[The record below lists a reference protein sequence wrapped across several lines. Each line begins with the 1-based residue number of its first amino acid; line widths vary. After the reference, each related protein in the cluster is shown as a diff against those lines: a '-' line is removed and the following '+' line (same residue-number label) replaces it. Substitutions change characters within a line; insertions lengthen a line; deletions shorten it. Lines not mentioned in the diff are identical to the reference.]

1 MQLGD
6 DGIIVSIEKHS
17 EPSYSNKM
25 ASHKN
30 VYRIKKKRKI
40 NNNNNNSDDK
50 IPKNR
55 EVVRRPQ
62 FDPRPR
68 ATMTSTSS
76 STEKIEYSTLA
87 TSAGSTKYFVP
98 TPMPLLH
105 ESNNMDDFQ
114 VEETTFKS
122 FKNFIPTENKNLDK
136 IREMKDNFYNDD
148 DQEMEEALVKESS
161 AFNHNKNPPKNESS
175 VYANVKKLI
184 KSMTVKTRENDTFV
198 PTPVPLLR
206 TDKITTGSSSLNEF
220 EKQSGENKRVK
231 IIEPAPLVS
240 VASYSPLTEKPLE
253 VPFEISKIQK
263 QSISGSGRPEPR
275 TLFSNKKNIGDYNTE
290 HDTVSQI

>member
-1 MQLGD
+1 
-6 DGIIVSIEKHS
+6 
-17 EPSYSNKM
+17 M

-40 NNNNNNSDDK
+40 NNINNNSDDK

-68 ATMTSTSS
+68 ATITSTTS
-76 STEKIEYSTLA
+76 STEKIEYSTLT

-105 ESNNMDDFQ
+105 ENKNMDDFQ

-148 DQEMEEALVKESS
+148 DQETEEALVNESS

-220 EKQSGENKRVK
+220 EKNSDENV
-231 IIEPAPLVS
+231 IEPAPLVS